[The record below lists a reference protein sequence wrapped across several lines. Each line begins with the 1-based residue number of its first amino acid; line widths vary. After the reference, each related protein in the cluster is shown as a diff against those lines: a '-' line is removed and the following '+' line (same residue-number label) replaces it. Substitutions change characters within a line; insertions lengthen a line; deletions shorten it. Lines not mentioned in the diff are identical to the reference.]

1 MRSPEA
7 KNILWYRTTAV
18 LKEPKLQQLT
28 KIEAKWTQA
37 QMLEAK
43 AQETT
48 RLPSSEAFFG
58 KKGYKSKPLLPL
70 SCPAGSLGLDL
81 QPEKKGKCASRH
93 FLTEIKQWANKG
105 RGEAYQQ

>member
-43 AQETT
+43 AQETA
-48 RLPSSEAFFG
+48 RLPSPEALFMARRAT
-58 KKGYKSKPLLPL
+58 KVNLCCHYLAPL
-70 SCPAGSLGLDL
+70 AHWDL
-81 QPEKKGKCASRH
+81 ICNLRKRAMCFQAFSDR
-93 FLTEIKQWANKG
+93 N
-105 RGEAYQQ
+105 